1 MRVLIIDDE
10 PVLQDVLATLL
21 RREGFQV
28 LQALT
33 AAEGLRQA
41 EDGEV
46 DLVLLDLMLPDKP
59 GLEVLRELKGRDPE
73 IVVVVITAYSSVE
86 TAIAAMREGAF
97 HYIAKPFKNQ
107 EVVLTVRK
115 GLEQHRLRTENRDL
129 RQRLGGLGTLVWRS
143 PLMEQVIELVR
154 RAAPSR
160 SNILLTG
167 ESGTGKELLAR
178 AIHQLSPRAEAPF
191 VVVNTGSVPT
201 DLLESTLFGHVRG
214 AFTGAVANRRGLFEV
229 ADTGTIFLDE
239 IGTITPP
246 TQAKLLRVI
255 QEREF
260 IPVGGE
266 QTIKVDVRIIAA
278 TNADLPQMVAEG
290 TFREDLF
297 YRLHVISIQLPAL
310 RERKDDIPLLV
321 HHFLEKYGEENKK
334 RDLELTPEAL
344 DLLTEYDWPG
354 NVRELEN
361 VIERAVVLTSGSKI
375 GVELIPDHVRK
386 APNFAMPQFVV
397 PPEGISFK
405 EVITD
410 FEKRLIESTLEAAGG
425 VQKRAAELLH
435 IKPTTLNEMIK
446 RYEIRPR
453 RKRTNGIGHDVDS
466 TPPEPSDAALSGP
479 RATE

>member
-1 MRVLIIDDE
+1 MRIQIIDDE

-28 LQALT
+28 LQAGT

-41 EDGEV
+41 EEAEI

-59 GLEVLRELKGRDPE
+59 GLEVLKELKARDPE
-73 IVVVVITAYSSVE
+73 VVVVVITAYSSVE

-115 GLEQHRLRTENRDL
+115 GLEQRRLRTENRDL
-129 RQRLGGLGTLVWRS
+129 RQRLEGLGTLVWRS
-143 PLMEQVIELVR
+143 QGMERVIELVR

-178 AIHQLSPRAEAPF
+178 AIHQLSPRGEASF

-214 AFTGAVANRRGLFEV
+214 AFTGAVASRRGLFEV
-229 ADTGTIFLDE
+229 ADSGTIFLDE

-266 QTIKVDVRIIAA
+266 QTVKVDVRIIAA
-278 TNADLPQMVAEG
+278 TNADLNRMVADG
-290 TFREDLF
+290 SFREDLF
-297 YRLHVISIQLPAL
+297 YRLNVITIELPPLRNRREDIPAL
-310 RERKDDIPLLV
+310 AT
-321 HHFLEKYGEENKK
+321 HFLRRYGDENHKPN
-334 RDLELTPEAL
+334 LALTPRTL
-344 DLLTEYDWPG
+344 DVLVGYHWPG
-354 NVRELEN
+354 NVRQLEN
-361 VIERAVVLTSGSKI
+361 VIERAVVLCPGDAIDLDLLPSEVLSPEPVAAAQLPTD
-375 GVELIPDHVRK
+375 GVDLKGAVNGYTR
-386 APNFAMPQFVV
+386 
-397 PPEGISFK
+397 S
-405 EVITD
+405 
-410 FEKRLIESTLEAAGG
+410 LIEASLARCGG
-425 VQKRAAELLH
+425 VQRRAAQMLH
-435 IKPTTLNEMIK
+435 VRPSTLNEMI
-446 RYEIRPR
+446 R
-453 RKRTNGIGHDVDS
+453 RLGI
-466 TPPEPSDAALSGP
+466 AA
-479 RATE
+479 AEEAD

>member
-1 MRVLIIDDE
+1 MRILIIDDE
-10 PVLQDVLATLL
+10 PVLQDVLSTLL

-28 LQALT
+28 VQATT
-33 AAEGLRQA
+33 AADGLRQS
-41 EDGEV
+41 EEMEV

-59 GLEVLRELKGRDPE
+59 GLEVLKEIKSRDPE
-73 IVVVVITAYSSVE
+73 AVVVVITAYSSVE
-86 TAIAAMREGAF
+86 TAIAAMRDGAF

-115 GLEQHRLRTENRDL
+115 GLEQRRLRTENRDL
-129 RQRLGGLGTLVWRS
+129 RQRLEGLGTLVWRS
-143 PLMEQVIELVR
+143 QVMEQVIELVR

-178 AIHQLSPRAEAPF
+178 AIHQLSPRVGAPF

-255 QEREF
+255 QGREF

-278 TNADLPQMVAEG
+278 TNADLARMVGEG

-297 YRLHVISIQLPAL
+297 YRLNVITIELPPL
-310 RERKDDIPLLV
+310 RKRHDDIPALTN
-321 HHFLEKYGEENKK
+321 HFLRRYGEENGK
-334 RDLELTPEAL
+334 PAL
-344 DLLTEYDWPG
+344 ALIPRTLDVLMGYHWPG
-354 NVRELEN
+354 NVRQLEN
-361 VIERAVVLTSGSKI
+361 VIERAVVLCPGDTI
-375 GVELIPDHVRK
+375 DVDLLPAEVLAPQAAPAAQLPADGVDLKDAVNAYTR
-386 APNFAMPQFVV
+386 A
-397 PPEGISFK
+397 
-405 EVITD
+405 
-410 FEKRLIESTLEAAGG
+410 LIEASLSRCGG
-425 VQKRAAELLH
+425 VQRRAAQML
-435 IKPTTLNEMIK
+435 KVRPSTLNEMI
-446 RYEIRPR
+446 R
-453 RKRTNGIGHDVDS
+453 RLGIQGA
-466 TPPEPSDAALSGP
+466 E
-479 RATE
+479 E

>member
-1 MRVLIIDDE
+1 MRILIIDDE
-10 PVLQDVLATLL
+10 PVLQDVLSTVL

-28 LQALT
+28 TQAAT

-41 EDGEV
+41 EEGEV

-73 IVVVVITAYSSVE
+73 TVVVVITAYSSVE

-115 GLEQHRLRTENRDL
+115 GLEQRRLRTENRDL
-129 RQRLGGLGTLVWRS
+129 RQRLEGLGTLVWRS
-143 PLMEQVIELVR
+143 QAMERVIGLVR

-178 AIHQLSPRAEAPF
+178 AIHQLSPRVEGSF

-201 DLLESTLFGHVRG
+201 DLLESTLFGHIRG

-229 ADTGTIFLDE
+229 ADSGTIFLDE

-266 QTIKVDVRIIAA
+266 QTVKVDVRIIAA
-278 TNADLPQMVAEG
+278 TNADLPRMVGEG

-297 YRLHVISIQLPAL
+297 YRLNVITIELPPL
-310 RERKDDIPLLV
+310 RQRPDDIPALV
-321 HHFLEKYGEENKK
+321 NQFLRRFAEENRKSA
-334 RDLELTPEAL
+334 LALTPHAL
-344 DLLTEYDWPG
+344 DVLMGYNWPG
-354 NVRELEN
+354 NVRQLEN
-361 VIERAVVLTSGSKI
+361 VIERAVVLCPGDVIDVDLLPGEVLAPQSAPAATLPAE
-375 GVELIPDHVRK
+375 GVGLKDAVNAYTR
-386 APNFAMPQFVV
+386 A
-397 PPEGISFK
+397 
-405 EVITD
+405 
-410 FEKRLIESTLEAAGG
+410 LIEASLARCGG
-425 VQKRAAELLH
+425 VQRRAAQMLRVR
-435 IKPTTLNEMIK
+435 PSTLNEMI
-446 RYEIRPR
+446 R
-453 RKRTNGIGHDVDS
+453 RLGIAEAD
-466 TPPEPSDAALSGP
+466 E
-479 RATE
+479 

>member
-1 MRVLIIDDE
+1 MRILIIDDE
-10 PVLQDVLATLL
+10 PVLQDVLATVL

-28 LQALT
+28 VQATT

-41 EDGEV
+41 EEGEV

-73 IVVVVITAYSSVE
+73 TVVVVITAYSSVE

-115 GLEQHRLRTENRDL
+115 GLEQRHLRTENRDL
-129 RQRLGGLGTLVWRS
+129 RQRLEGLGTMVWRS
-143 PLMEQVIELVR
+143 QVMEGVIGLVR

-178 AIHQLSPRAEAPF
+178 AIHQLSPRVEGSF

-201 DLLESTLFGHVRG
+201 DLLESTLFGHMRG
-214 AFTGAVANRRGLFEV
+214 AFTGAVATRRGLFEV
-229 ADTGTIFLDE
+229 ADSGTIFLDE

-266 QTIKVDVRIIAA
+266 QTVKVDVRIIAA
-278 TNADLPQMVAEG
+278 TNADLPRMVAEG

-297 YRLHVISIQLPAL
+297 YRLNVITIELPPL
-310 RERKDDIPLLV
+310 RKRPDDIPALV
-321 HHFLEKYGEENKK
+321 NQFLRRFAEENAKPA
-334 RDLELTPEAL
+334 LALTPRAL
-344 DLLTEYDWPG
+344 DVLMGYHWPG
-354 NVRELEN
+354 NVRQLEN
-361 VIERAVVLTSGSKI
+361 VIERAVVLCPGDVIDMDLLPGEVLAPQSSPAAKLPAE
-375 GVELIPDHVRK
+375 GVDLKDAVNDYTR
-386 APNFAMPQFVV
+386 A
-397 PPEGISFK
+397 
-405 EVITD
+405 
-410 FEKRLIESTLEAAGG
+410 LIEASLARCGG
-425 VQKRAAELLH
+425 VQRRAAQMLRVR
-435 IKPTTLNEMIK
+435 PSTLNEMI
-446 RYEIRPR
+446 R
-453 RKRTNGIGHDVDS
+453 RLGIS
-466 TPPEPSDAALSGP
+466 AAD
-479 RATE
+479 E

>member
-1 MRVLIIDDE
+1 MRILIIDDE
-10 PVLQDVLATLL
+10 PVLQDVLATVL

-28 LQALT
+28 AQATT

-59 GLEVLRELKGRDPE
+59 GLEVLREIKGRDPE
-73 IVVVVITAYSSVE
+73 AVVVVITAYSSVE

-115 GLEQHRLRTENRDL
+115 GLEQRRLRTENRDL
-129 RQRLGGLGTLVWRS
+129 RQRLEGLGTMVWRS
-143 PLMEQVIELVR
+143 QVMEGVIGLVR

-178 AIHQLSPRAEAPF
+178 AIHHLSPRVEGSF

-229 ADTGTIFLDE
+229 ADSGTIFLDE

-260 IPVGGE
+260 IPVGSE
-266 QTIKVDVRIIAA
+266 QTVKVDVRIIAA
-278 TNADLPQMVAEG
+278 TNADLPRMVAEG

-297 YRLHVISIQLPAL
+297 YRLNVITIELPPL
-310 RERKDDIPLLV
+310 RKRPDDIPALV
-321 HHFLEKYGEENKK
+321 NQFLRRFAEENAKPA
-334 RDLELTPEAL
+334 LALTPRAL
-344 DLLTEYDWPG
+344 DVLMGYNWPG
-354 NVRELEN
+354 NVRQLEN
-361 VIERAVVLTSGSKI
+361 VIERAVVLCPGDVIDMDLLPSE
-375 GVELIPDHVRK
+375 VL
-386 APNFAMPQFVV
+386 APQATPTAQL
-397 PPEGISFK
+397 PTEGLDLK
-405 EVITD
+405 DAVNAYT
-410 FEKRLIESTLEAAGG
+410 RALIEASLARCGG
-425 VQKRAAELLH
+425 VQRRAAQMLRVR
-435 IKPTTLNEMIK
+435 PSTLNEMI
-446 RYEIRPR
+446 R
-453 RKRTNGIGHDVDS
+453 RLGI
-466 TPPEPSDAALSGP
+466 AA
-479 RATE
+479 ADD